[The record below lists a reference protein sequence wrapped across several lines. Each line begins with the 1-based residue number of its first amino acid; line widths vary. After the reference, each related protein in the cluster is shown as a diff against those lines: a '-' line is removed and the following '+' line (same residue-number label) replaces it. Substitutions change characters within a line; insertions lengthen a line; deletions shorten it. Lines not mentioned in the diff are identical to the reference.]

1 MKIYKKRNRNHVD
14 DSSHR
19 GRNSRH
25 RFTWKQFGIS
35 KLVPDQNID
44 GIWNTLVGAGALDVA
59 RLLAAVA
66 HTLRRCLLGA
76 VARQMADLAA

>member
-19 GRNSRH
+19 GRKDRH
-25 RFTWKQFGIS
+25 RFTTKRFGAS

-44 GIWNTLVGAGALDVA
+44 GIWNTLDGAGALDVA
-59 RLLAAVA
+59 GLLAAVA
-66 HTLRRCLLGA
+66 HTLR
-76 VARQMADLAA
+76 

>member
-19 GRNSRH
+19 GRKDRH
-25 RFTWKQFGIS
+25 RFTTKRFGAS

-59 RLLAAVA
+59 GLLAAVA
-66 HTLRRCLLGA
+66 DRKS
-76 VARQMADLAA
+76 VV